1 MTATGFR
8 YGEHD
13 TSYLAAGG
21 MDGLRHLAEEFYR
34 QMNSLPQAAAVRAM
48 YPQDVTESTER
59 LACFLSGWLGGPKL
73 YREKYG
79 GIVIPAFHRQ
89 WQIDASAKD
98 AWLDCMREAVALQP
112 YADDFKVYLM
122 EQLSVPA
129 ERCQNIR

>member
-1 MTATGFR
+1 
-8 YGEHD
+8 
-13 TSYLAAGG
+13 
-21 MDGLRHLAEEFYR
+21 
-34 QMNSLPQAAAVRAM
+34 
-48 YPQDVTESTER
+48 
-59 LACFLSGWLGGPKL
+59 
-73 YREKYG
+73 
-79 GIVIPAFHRQ
+79 RQ